1 MKNIYYML
9 IKILVLNIVNINPL
23 SVRPF
28 PPKFTLLIY
37 NYRTRYQMH

>member
-28 PPKFTLLIY
+28 TLLIY